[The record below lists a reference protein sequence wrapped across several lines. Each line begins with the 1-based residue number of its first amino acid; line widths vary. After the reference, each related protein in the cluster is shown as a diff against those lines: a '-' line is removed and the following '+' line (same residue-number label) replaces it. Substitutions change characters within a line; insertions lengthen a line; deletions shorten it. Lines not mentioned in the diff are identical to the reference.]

1 MKIKK
6 KSENVIKEHS
16 IEVIRFVAATAVVF
30 AHIPYINIGYFG
42 VDLFFIVS
50 GFVMMLSTEISKKK
64 FFLKRLFRILPTY
77 YFFTI
82 GVFLIALLYP
92 DLLNNT
98 TADFSHLIKSFL
110 FIPFDKN
117 GAGHFPV
124 LFLGWTLN
132 YEMYFYLIFAISLML
147 SFKNR
152 SLVATGILTLIFILC
167 KNHKELPF
175 VVYGDLIA
183 FEFVIGMI
191 IYEAIIK
198 KNNLNVVFLTFAILI
213 VVLINENSFSHRLIK
228 YGLPS
233 ALFCSIMIIIFKEK
247 KIHKMLLTFGG
258 ASYSLYLI
266 HPYIIQF
273 FLKNTNSF
281 SSGYIETAAISVVSI
296 LVANIAAIIVY
307 KYLEIPMQSY
317 LRRKFIYN

>member
-1 MKIKK
+1 MKIK
-6 KSENVIKEHS
+6 KSENVTKEHS
-16 IEVIRFVAATAVVF
+16 IEVIRFVAATAVVC
-30 AHIPYINIGYFG
+30 AHIPNINIGYFG
-42 VDLFFIVS
+42 VDLFFIIS
-50 GFVMMLSTEISKKK
+50 GFVMMLSTDISKKK

-82 GVFLIALLYP
+82 GVFLIALLHP
-92 DLLNNT
+92 NLLNYT

-198 KNNLNVVFLTFAILI
+198 KNNLNVIFLTFAILI
-213 VVLINENSFSHRLIK
+213 VVLINENGFSHRLIK

-233 ALFCSIMIIIFKEK
+233 ALFCSIVIIVFKEK
-247 KIHKMLLTFGG
+247 KIHKMLLTLGG

-273 FLKNTNSF
+273 FLKNTNTF
-281 SSGYIETAAISVVSI
+281 PSGYIESAVISVVSI
-296 LVANIAAIIVY
+296 LAANIAAIIIY
-307 KYLEIPMQSY
+307 KYLEIPMQNY

>member
-6 KSENVIKEHS
+6 LESVSKEHS

-42 VDLFFIVS
+42 VDLFFIIS
-50 GFVMMLSTEISKKK
+50 GFVMMLSTETNKRK

-77 YFFTI
+77 YFFTV
-82 GVFLIALLYP
+82 GVFLVALFYP
-92 DLLNNT
+92 SLLNTT
-98 TADFSHLIKSFL
+98 TADFSHLIKSLL

-117 GAGHFPV
+117 GTGHYPL

-132 YEMYFYLIFAISLML
+132 YEMYFYLIFALSLIL

-152 SLVATGILTLIFILC
+152 SLIATGILTLFFILC
-167 KNHKELPF
+167 KNYKELPLAA
-175 VVYGDLIA
+175 YGDLIV

-198 KNNLNVVFLTFAILI
+198 RNKFNVLFLIFGILI
-213 VVLINENSFSHRLIK
+213 ATFVNKDGISNRLII
-228 YGLPS
+228 YGLPL
-233 ALFCSIMIIIFKEK
+233 ALLCSIAIIIFKDK
-247 KIHKMLLTFGG
+247 KFSKIFLTLGG
-258 ASYSLYLI
+258 ASYSLYLT

-273 FLKNTNSF
+273 FLKITNLF
-281 SSGYIETAAISVVSI
+281 SLGYIETAIISVVSI
-296 LVANIAAIIVY
+296 VAANIVAIIVY
-307 KYLEIPMQSY
+307 KYLEIPIQNY
-317 LRRKFIYN
+317 LRKKFIYN